1 MADMR
6 FRASRRARPTTDPI
20 VVQLSLAPPDGTTKY
35 VDQLLGDEGDVR
47 YVFFTWRRAL
57 AGRYDVF
64 HVHWPELMI
73 RGRKPLK
80 RFARRRAM
88 DLFLVLLKLRG
99 IPLVRTVHNVTPHEE
114 GPRSERRSLRR
125 VDAATSLYIVL
136 NETTPLPTDRPAV
149 LVPHGHY
156 RAQFAHDPGTQ
167 PELDRI
173 LYFGIIRPYKGVVE
187 LVDVFR
193 TWDAP
198 QATLRIVGATSPG
211 LDAVVL
217 EHAAGDDRISTWLE
231 FVDDADLIAEVGAAE
246 LIVLPYREM
255 HNSGAILVALSL
267 DRPVLAPATAAMRAT
282 QREVGED
289 WVMLYDGDLDAAVL
303 ERAAAWARDTPRG
316 AEVDLS
322 GRDWPRVRALHTAA
336 YRLALGEISA
346 GEAAEAGAREPERI
360 RA

>member
-1 MADMR
+1 MR
-6 FRASRRARPTTDPI
+6 FRAARRARAATDPI

-47 YVFFTWRRAL
+47 YAFFTWRRAL
-57 AGRYDVF
+57 AGDYDVF

-88 DLFLVLLKLRG
+88 DLFLILLRLRG
-99 IPLVRTVHNVTPHEE
+99 IPLVRTVHNVVPHEE

-149 LVPHGHY
+149 LIPHGHY
-156 RAQFAHDPGTQ
+156 RAQFAHDPGTV
-167 PELDRI
+167 PVPDRI

-187 LVDVFR
+187 LIDVFR
-193 TWDAP
+193 TWERP
-198 QATLRIVGATSPG
+198 EATLRVVGATSPG

-217 EHAAGDDRISTWLE
+217 EHAEGDERISTWLE
-231 FVDDADLIAEVGAAE
+231 FVDDPDLIAEVGAAE

-267 DRPVLAPATAAMRAT
+267 DRPVLAPATPAMRAT
-282 QREVGED
+282 QQEVGEE
-289 WVMLYDGDLDAAVL
+289 WVMLYDGELDAGVL
-303 ERAAAWARDTPRG
+303 ARAAQWARETDRG
-316 AEVDLS
+316 GAPDLS
-322 GRDWPRVRALHTAA
+322 GRDWPRVRALHAAA
-336 YRLALGEISA
+336 YRLALGEITTD
-346 GEAAEAGAREPERI
+346 GAAAAGAREPEQA